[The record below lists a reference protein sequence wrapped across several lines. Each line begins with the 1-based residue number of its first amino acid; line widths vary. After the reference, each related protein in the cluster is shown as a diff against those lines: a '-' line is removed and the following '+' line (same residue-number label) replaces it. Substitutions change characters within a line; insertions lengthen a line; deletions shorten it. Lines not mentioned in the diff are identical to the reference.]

1 MARPPSNASSV
12 YSRSPGTPKPHSSRA
27 TPVPAWDDLPEI
39 TPLDHRIFVAGIT
52 TMALETTKTH
62 LSTAKSVAQSPLDPI
77 TEKRSQRD
85 QQAHENEF
93 FRTCCAN
100 FCHLATAVV
109 DITQKLVL
117 EEHFH
122 SDQFAPI
129 NARLCRATLALWAA
143 LDASRVEEDRAE
155 RIWMQEL
162 DMPTASVPS
171 SEWI

>member
-1 MARPPSNASSV
+1 MARPPSNASSI
-12 YSRSPGTPKPHSSRA
+12 YSRSPDTPRPHSSA
-27 TPVPAWDDLPEI
+27 ALPAARDDLPGI
-39 TPLDHRIFVAGIT
+39 TPLDHRIFVAGRT

-122 SDQFAPI
+122 SDQFIPV
-129 NARLCRATLALWAA
+129 NARLCRATLAL
-143 LDASRVEEDRAE
+143 
-155 RIWMQEL
+155 
-162 DMPTASVPS
+162 
-171 SEWI
+171 

>member
-1 MARPPSNASSV
+1 MARPPSIATSV
-12 YSRSPGTPKPHSSRA
+12 YSRSPDTPRPDSSTA
-27 TPVPAWDDLPEI
+27 TPAPRDDLPEI
-39 TPLDHRIFVAGIT
+39 TPLDHRIFVAGRT

-62 LSTAKSVAQSPLDPI
+62 LSTAKSVAPPPDPI

-85 QQAHENEF
+85 QQAQENEF
-93 FRTCCAN
+93 YRTCCVN

-162 DMPTASVPS
+162 DIPTASEPS

>member
-12 YSRSPGTPKPHSSRA
+12 YSRSPDTPKPHSSRA

-93 FRTCCAN
+93 
-100 FCHLATAVV
+100 
-109 DITQKLVL
+109 
-117 EEHFH
+117 
-122 SDQFAPI
+122 
-129 NARLCRATLALWAA
+129 
-143 LDASRVEEDRAE
+143 
-155 RIWMQEL
+155 
-162 DMPTASVPS
+162 
-171 SEWI
+171 

>member
-12 YSRSPGTPKPHSSRA
+12 YSRSPDTPRPHSSRA
-27 TPVPAWDDLPEI
+27 MPVPVWDDLPEI
-39 TPLDHRIFVAGIT
+39 TPLDHRIFVAGRT

-62 LSTAKSVAQSPLDPI
+62 LSTAKSVGPPPDPI
-77 TEKRSQRD
+77 TEKRIQRD
-85 QQAHENEF
+85 QQAQENKF
-93 FRTCCAN
+93 YCTCCVN

-143 LDASRVEEDRAE
+143 LDASKVEEDRAE
-155 RIWMQEL
+155 HIWMQE
-162 DMPTASVPS
+162 
-171 SEWI
+171 